1 MSEQRRGHA
10 RLQPVDG
17 QDQSRP
23 AAGSEPVHA
32 RTERAA
38 GDTCVRRD
46 RAAEELRAPPLPATH
61 GRSANAERQREHTDA
76 RFRSDRA
83 EIAEIRR
90 DLAVVHSKLDRIT
103 AGVVALQTH
112 SLRQTGGGALVLSV
126 LIALAWK
133 VIAG

>member
-1 MSEQRRGHA
+1 MSEQRRGRA

-46 RAAEELRAPPLPATH
+46 RAAEELRAPPLPATN
-61 GRSANAERQREHTDA
+61 GRQREHADA
-76 RFRSDRA
+76 RFRSDRP

-103 AGVVALQTH
+103 AGVATLQTH
-112 SLRQTGGGALVLSV
+112 SLRQTGGVALVLSV